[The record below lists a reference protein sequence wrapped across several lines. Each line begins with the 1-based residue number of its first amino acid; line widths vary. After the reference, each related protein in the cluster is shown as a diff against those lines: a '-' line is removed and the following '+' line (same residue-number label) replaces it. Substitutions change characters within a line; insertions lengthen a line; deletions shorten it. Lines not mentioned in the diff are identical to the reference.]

1 MAKAPKGGTTITDG
15 VLYEKFYKGGQFL
28 PNDVPP
34 AIRKGRRVL
43 AKVQAGEFDY
53 IKVGHYGAR
62 VSVYLAS
69 HRSRWIEDI
78 YRATF
83 EQGMDETAFLH
94 QLWGMAQESKERIGL
109 PIEITDDYLVFKFKE
124 LGLLA

>member
-34 AIRKGRRVL
+34 AIRKGRRLL
-43 AKVQAGEFDY
+43 AKVNAGEFEY
-53 IKVGHYGAR
+53 IKIWHYGNK
-62 VSVYLAS
+62 VSIYLAN
-69 HRSRWIEDI
+69 HRSQIEDI
-78 YRATF
+78 YRAKF
-83 EQGMDETAFLH
+83 EQGMDENSFLC
-94 QLWGMAQESKERIGL
+94 QLWGMAQESKERLGL
-109 PIEITDDYLVFKFKE
+109 PLEITDDYLLFKFKE